1 MKVRGE
7 EKSKREKKKQEKG
20 QRAKGREDIGDA
32 HTHSNTH
39 QDSLTY

>member
-7 EKSKREKKKQEKG
+7 ETSKREKKQEKG

-32 HTHSNTH
+32 HTHSNTD